1 MTINLTANHHD
12 HHLHNDHCTI
22 AIRTM
27 IITIGTPHH
36 TTTKIT
42 SIITA
47 DNQPKTMTVTTLL
60 EKFWRISLYVPD
72 DAIAKLNVT

>member
-1 MTINLTANHHD
+1 
-12 HHLHNDHCTI
+12 
-22 AIRTM
+22 M

-42 SIITA
+42 TIITA